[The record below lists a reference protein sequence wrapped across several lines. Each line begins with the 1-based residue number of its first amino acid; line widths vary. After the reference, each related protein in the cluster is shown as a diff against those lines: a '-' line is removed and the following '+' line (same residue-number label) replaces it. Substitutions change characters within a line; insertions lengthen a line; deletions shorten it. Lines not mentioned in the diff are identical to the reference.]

1 MYLHRYVAID
11 MLIFPCFLSTRED
24 WFWGKVSM
32 LETNGYIDHVSKY
45 IGTKV
50 QIALSHQMRL
60 NWTRHKKQHTEITE
74 RPVAA

>member
-1 MYLHRYVAID
+1 
-11 MLIFPCFLSTRED
+11 
-24 WFWGKVSM
+24 M